1 MMGRLGSA
9 TVNGRYSAFGDA
21 VLARNASVDNQNTL
35 KMLSNR
41 RGPKGASEGERL
53 VAQLPNIGTAEAI
66 EVAQLM
72 SNGKVL
78 QKLKS
83 EETIVDNFIKC
94 AAKWRQKEDACYLKW
109 QPGGEPLPL
118 SAELGN
124 AYMVSLLDMQ
134 L

>member
-41 RGPKGASEGERL
+41 RGPKGASDGERL

-66 EVAQLM
+66 EEGRAADVQWQGASEAQV
-72 SNGKVL
+72 GR
-78 QKLKS
+78 
-83 EETIVDNFIKC
+83 DN
-94 AAKWRQKEDACYLKW
+94 R
-109 QPGGEPLPL
+109 
-118 SAELGN
+118 
-124 AYMVSLLDMQ
+124 
-134 L
+134 

>member
-1 MMGRLGSA
+1 
-9 TVNGRYSAFGDA
+9 
-21 VLARNASVDNQNTL
+21 
-35 KMLSNR
+35 
-41 RGPKGASEGERL
+41 
-53 VAQLPNIGTAEAI
+53 
-66 EVAQLM
+66 M

-109 QPGGEPLPL
+109 QPRGEPLPL

-124 AYMVSLLDMQ
+124 AYMVSLLDMDGQ
-134 L
+134 SFNLNQNQTRALDHSL